1 MDGGG
6 GLLNSMVGDYLHA
19 VGSKCAQEFRELTKA
34 APLPP
39 DSPGL
44 GEMVQQF
51 SAMTEIFHQFHAVTP
66 VKRKLEMHEEEVD
79 NPSPDKKSKKTLVQ
93 VKAGVAE
100 WWWFSPDKKSKKVR
114 IHSIETRP
122 DYSSLLYFSFRLM
135 WIV

>member
-1 MDGGG
+1 MIDGGG

-44 GEMVQQF
+44 GEMVQQISAGEMVQKI
-51 SAMTEIFHQFHAVTP
+51 SAMTEIFHQFHAMTP

-79 NPSPDKKSKKTLVQ
+79 NPSPDKKSKK
-93 VKAGVAE
+93 
-100 WWWFSPDKKSKKVR
+100 VR
-114 IHSIETRP
+114 NCLASRTC
-122 DYSSLLYFSFRLM
+122 
-135 WIV
+135 

>member
-1 MDGGG
+1 
-6 GLLNSMVGDYLHA
+6 MVGDYLHA

-44 GEMVQQF
+44 GEMVQQI
-51 SAMTEIFHQFHAVTP
+51 SAMTP

-122 DYSSLLYFSFRLM
+122 DYSLLQYFIFE
-135 WIV
+135 

>member
-44 GEMVQQF
+44 GEMVQQI
-51 SAMTEIFHQFHAVTP
+51 SAMTEIFHQFHAMTP

-79 NPSPDKKSKKTLVQ
+79 NPSPDKR
-93 VKAGVAE
+93 
-100 WWWFSPDKKSKKVR
+100 SKKVR
-114 IHSIETRP
+114 NCLASRTC
-122 DYSSLLYFSFRLM
+122 
-135 WIV
+135 